1 MVIRGVNRLHTFVPL
16 WILQRADQNVDE
28 WPGIGTNPIFTQ
40 HVEKQWSWMWELLD
54 ELQWP
59 ERFRK
64 DSKLLF
70 APKLAAACAA
80 TKTRKDDCYRGKL
93 G

>member
-1 MVIRGVNRLHTFVPL
+1 MVIRGVNRLHTSVPL
-16 WILQRADQNVDE
+16 WILQCAGQNVDE
-28 WPGIGTNPIFTQ
+28 WPGMGTSPIFTQ
-40 HVEKQWSWMWELLD
+40 HVEKQWSWMSEL
-54 ELQWP
+54 WMNRNGP
-59 ERFRK
+59 SSFRK

-80 TKTRKDDCYRGKL
+80 AKTRKDDYYRGKL